1 MASKIQK
8 SINKILSIP
17 RPAKTFVAVSVDCF
31 ACVISIWASFYL
43 RLGDLVYLSE
53 KGFEA
58 LILALVLSLPI
69 FYSFGLYKAIFRHSG
84 TYALLKVSR
93 AIFVYSIFYL
103 TFISFIGIR
112 GLPRSI
118 GLIQPLILLIIMC
131 SWRIFIRS
139 ILKKILN
146 LNSNINKLNNALVYG
161 SGQSGR
167 QLVQA
172 MVDSNEILIK
182 GFLDDNKD
190 KQGFFIDGK
199 PIYSPEKLQK
209 IIKKKKINLILL
221 ALPSIDRKEKNK
233 IIRNLSKYKIAI
245 RSIPG
250 IDDLAKGKN
259 FTDFVDLDID
269 DLLGRIQVEPF
280 EELMKKNIFKK

>member
-1 MASKIQK
+1 MFSPEEWTVIRTGLDIVTVQGKDAKSLSMLQSKVEKEIQK
-8 SINKILSIP
+8 SINKILNIP

-93 AIFVYSIFYL
+93 AIFVYSIFYI

-118 GLIQPLILLIIMC
+118 GLIQPLILLI
-131 SWRIFIRS
+131 
-139 ILKKILN
+139 KIL
-146 LNSNINKLNNALVYG
+146 I
-161 SGQSGR
+161 
-167 QLVQA
+167 
-172 MVDSNEILIK
+172 
-182 GFLDDNKD
+182 
-190 KQGFFIDGK
+190 
-199 PIYSPEKLQK
+199 IYV
-209 IIKKKKINLILL
+209 IH
-221 ALPSIDRKEKNK
+221 
-233 IIRNLSKYKIAI
+233 
-245 RSIPG
+245 
-250 IDDLAKGKN
+250 
-259 FTDFVDLDID
+259 
-269 DLLGRIQVEPF
+269 
-280 EELMKKNIFKK
+280 